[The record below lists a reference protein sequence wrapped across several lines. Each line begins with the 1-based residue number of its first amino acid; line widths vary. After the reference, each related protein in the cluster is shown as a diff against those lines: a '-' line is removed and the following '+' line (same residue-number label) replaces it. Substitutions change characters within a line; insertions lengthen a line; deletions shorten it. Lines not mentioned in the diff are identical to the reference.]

1 MSDFDVNSVF
11 YKNGWDAGRKDAADE
26 IERLRE
32 LLSEAEEQVG
42 DLIDDAAA
50 GDPKDRV
57 WILVPLVEWDEKD
70 KRIEELEKES
80 EWKAMK
86 QLLCA
91 DYHIIPTDEIRAAW
105 ATITEMGDT
114 LTQTEQDWY
123 RAGIVVALGK
133 LNIVRCKGCGGSG
146 SKPTTIDHNMYGK
159 PVRSNL
165 ICHDCNGRG
174 WVKK

>member
-1 MSDFDVNSVF
+1 MGDII
-11 YKNGWDAGRKDAADE
+11 ADLQKEATARYSISTRAIAE
-26 IERLRE
+26 IERLRVE
-32 LLSEAEEQVG
+32 N
-42 DLIDDAAA
+42 AAQNSTNHLM
-50 GDPKDRV
+50 G
-57 WILVPLVEWDEKD
+57 